1 MAGPLDPEHASL
13 LAPAAAFG
21 PASDQHQQASGEA
34 GSCPEPGLATPSRR
48 FANIAR
54 GAAVAL
60 VLLACG
66 LLSGRELIAAA
77 PWRVAP
83 SAGRVQAAETLRNSS
98 GAVAHITDLWEGGC
112 SWLGRD
118 NCQNQDKYACRCR
131 SLNLDGPCTPCPD
144 SKPRPNGCTCRQG
157 DRPDGKCIP
166 CPKSTPQPS
175 RPEKPKPTPQPAMQ
189 VIVERD
195 EPTTARPTTAAPTT
209 ARPTTAAPAPAAQT
223 PGRPAADRKGSF
235 LVIGDWGFDAG
246 LHGNVGSVRCQ
257 QAIADKMLK
266 KMEELGDV
274 QFVINVGD
282 SFYPH
287 GVTGKGDPQWFAK
300 WRNIYDEKLRSVPW
314 YSVYGNHDFQHDP
327 GACSAHPTDGAQI
340 NGDIDNKD
348 FFYMPDYSWFID
360 HPELDLEVI
369 ALEMNHFESGGQEA
383 HFWDCRL
390 TPCEKSCKEH
400 ANTRAVQSLRL
411 FHNRLVDSKRKNFLV
426 FSHYPTDHFS
436 AAPHFMAGLRNSSNR
451 HITYFGGHVHDV
463 RQGDTTSIH
472 PNVNWLS
479 GGGGGWGCD
488 GNNLGFV
495 VGEISRDSK
504 VSTYPEL
511 VDKQVCCG
519 SKPKLEWKGGDSC
532 SWLSSDNCI
541 NTDHIAC
548 SCRQKNPDGPCTPC
562 PNSHKRE
569 P

>member
-1 MAGPLDPEHASL
+1 MPASVTEEEL
-13 LAPAAAFG
+13 LLGFGGVSEPSVQGATGTGQRGLLRRRCVAAA
-21 PASDQHQQASGEA
+21 ASG
-34 GSCPEPGLATPSRR
+34 LAL
-48 FANIAR
+48 
-54 GAAVAL
+54 AAVAL
-60 VLLACG
+60 CAVSLRGVSHGGGHASAADESLAAIG
-66 LLSGRELIAAA
+66 LDANSTEGVVSINGGNGTDVNHTEDAT
-77 PWRVAP
+77 
-83 SAGRVQAAETLRNSS
+83 STNGSS
-98 GAVAHITDLWEGGC
+98 GAHIGERAGTPKKDEQAGAAH
-112 SWLGRD
+112 
-118 NCQNQDKYACRCR
+118 
-131 SLNLDGPCTPCPD
+131 
-144 SKPRPNGCTCRQG
+144 RQG
-157 DRPDGKCIP
+157 KAHREGHDKADADGHNNDKKAKFD
-166 CPKSTPQPS
+166 PK
-175 RPEKPKPTPQPAMQ
+175 KPWLT
-189 VIVERD
+189 R
-195 EPTTARPTTAAPTT
+195 R
-209 ARPTTAAPAPAAQT
+209 
-223 PGRPAADRKGSF
+223 GSF
-235 LVIGDWGFDAG
+235 FVIGDWGYDPIAHWKTINNG
-246 LHGNVGSVRCQ
+246 TCQ
-257 QAIADKMLK
+257 KAIAKKMLDH
-266 KMEELGDV
+266 MEALGDV
-274 QFVINVGD
+274 RFVLNLGD
-282 SFYPH
+282 SFYPD
-287 GVTGKGDPQWFAK
+287 GVKSKDDPQWERK
-300 WRNIYDEKLRSVPW
+300 WRNVYDKKLRSVPW

>member
-1 MAGPLDPEHASL
+1 LATAG
-13 LAPAAAFG
+13 AFG
-21 PASDQHQQASGEA
+21 PVSGQSPRASGEA
-34 GSCPEPGLATPSRR
+34 GTGPGR
-48 FANIAR
+48 FAHGVVR

-60 VLLACG
+60 VLIACG
-66 LLSGRELIAAA
+66 LLISARGGLSAVA
-77 PWRVAP
+77 PWRIAAP
-83 SAGRVQAAETLRNSS
+83 SGAQGALLMLNGS
-98 GAVAHITDLWEGGC
+98 GTVTHTTDLWEGGC
-112 SWLGRD
+112 RWLGRD
-118 NCQNQDKYACRCR
+118 NCENQDVYACRCR
-131 SLNLDGPCTPCPD
+131 SLNPDGPCTPCPH
-144 SKPRPNGCTCRQG
+144 SKPRPSGCTCREG
-157 DRPDGKCIP
+157 DRPDGVCIP
-166 CPKSTPQPS
+166 CPKPTSQPSERQSPAQNRAPRDIHEAITHMGKLMDRAPQPD
-175 RPEKPKPTPQPAMQ
+175 QQ
-189 VIVERD
+189 VLL
-195 EPTTARPTTAAPTT
+195 
-209 ARPTTAAPAPAAQT
+209 
-223 PGRPAADRKGSF
+223 PAADRKGSF
-235 LVIGDWGFDAG
+235 LVIGDWGWDQNA
-246 LHGNVGSVRCQ
+246 HGAVRSGDCQ
-257 QAIADKMLK
+257 RGIADRMLK
-266 KMEELGDV
+266 KMEQLGDV
-274 QFVINVGD
+274 KFVINVGD
-282 SFYPH
+282 SFYPD
-287 GVTGKGDPQWFAK
+287 GVTGKGDPQWFSK
-300 WRNIYDEKLRSVPW
+300 WRDVYDEKLRSVPW
-314 YSVYGNHDFQHDP
+314 YSVYGNHDFHHDP
-327 GACSAHPTDGAQI
+327 GACSANVADGAQI
-340 NGDIDNKD
+340 NGDITNSDY
-348 FFYMPDYSWFID
+348 FYMPDYSWFID